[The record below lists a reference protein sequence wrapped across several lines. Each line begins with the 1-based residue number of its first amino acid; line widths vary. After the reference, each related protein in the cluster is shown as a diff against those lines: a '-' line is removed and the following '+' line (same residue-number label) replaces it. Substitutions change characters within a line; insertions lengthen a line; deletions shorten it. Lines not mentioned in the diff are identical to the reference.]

1 MMTKRERLRK
11 TPRGMTLLEL
21 IIGAAIFLVVLLAAY
36 QVFDASHSTYS
47 SGQRKVDVQQNA
59 RAAMDELMR
68 QIRVAGY
75 FPENFTIPPPAT
87 PLVNPIQVAANNA
100 LAIYGDVDGSG
111 ASNVFLY
118 CLDGTLLRRTRAAQG
133 AAGAYTCGSGD
144 IVADNI
150 TSLSFTYFDA
160 NNNPLPNPPA
170 APYRL
175 DGEGV
180 GAAPAF
186 ASTAERGAVRWVLI
200 TLTAQEDVPFQQAQT
215 YTLTSSVRLRNLN

>member
-1 MMTKRERLRK
+1 MV
-11 TPRGMTLLEL
+11 EL
-21 IIGAAIFLVVLLAAY
+21 VIGAAIFLMVLLAAY
-36 QVFDASHSTYS
+36 QLFDTSRATYS

-59 RAAMDELMR
+59 RAALDELVR

-75 FPENFTIPPPAT
+75 FPENFTTPPSAI
-87 PLVNPIQVAANNA
+87 PLVNPIQVATNDA
-100 LAIYGDVDGSG
+100 LAVYGDVDGSG

-118 CLDGTLLRRTRAAQG
+118 CLDGTLLRRTKAAQG
-133 AAGAYTCGSGD
+133 ATTSYICSSGD

-150 TSLSFTYFDA
+150 TGLSFTYFDA
-160 NNNPLPNPPA
+160 NNNPVPNPPTV
-170 APYRL
+170 PYRL

-180 GAAPAF
+180 GTAPAF

-200 TLTAQEDVPFQQAQT
+200 TLTAQEAVPFQQSQS

>member
-1 MMTKRERLRK
+1 
-11 TPRGMTLLEL
+11 MTLVEL
-21 IIGAAIFLVVLLAAY
+21 IVGAAIFLVVMLAAY
-36 QVFDASHSTYS
+36 QVFDASRATYS

-75 FPENFTIPPPAT
+75 FPENFTTPPPAT

-111 ASNVFLY
+111 VSNVFLY
-118 CLDGTLLRRTRAAQG
+118 CLDGTLLRRTRGAQG
-133 AAGAYTCGSGD
+133 AAAAYTCGGGD

-150 TSLSFTYFDA
+150 TGLSFTYFDA
-160 NNNPLPNPPA
+160 SNNPLPNPPT
-170 APYRL
+170 APYQL
-175 DGEGV
+175 DGEAV
-180 GAAPAF
+180 GAAPVF
-186 ASTAERGAVRWVLI
+186 ASTAERGAVRCVQI

>member
-1 MMTKRERLRK
+1 
-11 TPRGMTLLEL
+11 MTLLEL

-36 QVFDASHSTYS
+36 QVFDASHATYS

-133 AAGAYTCGSGD
+133 AAAAYTCASGD

-160 NNNPLPNPPA
+160 NNNPVPNPPA

-186 ASTAERGAVRWVLI
+186 ASTAERGAVRSVLI

>member
-1 MMTKRERLRK
+1 
-11 TPRGMTLLEL
+11 MTLIEL
-21 IIGAAIFLVVLLAAY
+21 IIGTAIFLVVLLAAY
-36 QVFDASHSTYS
+36 QVFDASHATYS

-133 AAGAYTCGSGD
+133 AAAAYTCASGD

-160 NNNPLPNPPA
+160 NNNPVPNPPA

-186 ASTAERGAVRWVLI
+186 ASTAERGAVRSVLI

>member
-1 MMTKRERLRK
+1 MELHHRREGPVEAPEHRDRGLRRARPGRGGQPDGDAAPGDRHGAGAGPGTERADRHPDQQAIAMTTMRERPRK
-11 TPRGMTLLEL
+11 DPRGMTLLEL

-36 QVFDASHSTYS
+36 QVFDASHATYS

-133 AAGAYTCGSGD
+133 A
-144 IVADNI
+144 
-150 TSLSFTYFDA
+150 
-160 NNNPLPNPPA
+160 
-170 APYRL
+170 
-175 DGEGV
+175 
-180 GAAPAF
+180 
-186 ASTAERGAVRWVLI
+186 
-200 TLTAQEDVPFQQAQT
+200 
-215 YTLTSSVRLRNLN
+215 